1 MNNPEDRI
9 NRNLDE
15 LPTVIQ
21 GIYHDS
27 IEMLYG
33 DSKARKEYIE
43 TDEISIEDKL
53 EDLDGLIDYA
63 EKHEMYEHCKMLLDI
78 KHEVLPS
85 KI

>member
-27 IEMLYG
+27 IEMLYE
-33 DSKARKEYIE
+33 DSKARKE
-43 TDEISIEDKL
+43 
-53 EDLDGLIDYA
+53 
-63 EKHEMYEHCKMLLDI
+63 
-78 KHEVLPS
+78 
-85 KI
+85 